1 MSALPSIRAR
11 SAKPSSGIAQT
22 GLLERLQL
30 RPRWDALGHR
40 ERRLTVVAIL
50 LVAGAL
56 LWWLAL
62 APALATLRQ
71 AREQH
76 TRLDAQLQDMQTMK
90 VQAGALAALP
100 KVSLEDARRVLEAGL
115 KQSLGASAQMSM
127 AGNRVTVTLKAAP
140 ADALAQ
146 WLLQARINAR
156 ALPVEIRLV
165 KAVASPAGTTSAS
178 PAVASGVNWDGAVV
192 LSLPER

>member
-1 MSALPSIRAR
+1 MSTLPSIRTR
-11 SAKPSSGIAQT
+11 SLRQPQGVAQS
-22 GLLERLQL
+22 GLLDRLQL
-30 RPRWDALGHR
+30 RSRWDALGTR
-40 ERRLTVVAIL
+40 ERRLTVVATV

-71 AREQH
+71 ASEQH
-76 TRLDAQLQDMQTMK
+76 TRLDAQMQEMQTMK
-90 VQAGALAALP
+90 AQAASMAALP
-100 KVSLEDARRVLEAGL
+100 KISLDDAKRTLEAGL

-156 ALPVEIRLV
+156 ALPVEVRLV
-165 KAVASPAGTTSAS
+165 KAALSVPATPVAST
-178 PAVASGVNWDGAVV
+178 GVNWDGAVV

>member
-11 SAKPSSGIAQT
+11 SAKSSSGIAQT

-30 RPRWDALGHR
+30 RSRWEALGHR
-40 ERRLTVVAIL
+40 ERRLTGLAIL

-76 TRLDAQLQDMQTMK
+76 TRLDAQLQDMQAMK
-90 VQAGALAALP
+90 VQAGSLAALP
-100 KVSLEDARRVLEAGL
+100 KVSLEDAKRVLEAGL

-165 KAVASPAGTTSAS
+165 KAVTPPAGTTPAS
-178 PAVASGVNWDGAVV
+178 PTVASSVNWDGAVV